1 MKVLISLSKEHYSRK
16 KRDENRETMSN
27 ACVRTRYTAVKNI
40 SKGKN
45 DSNIIIDVKEQG
57 MTY

>member
-1 MKVLISLSKEHYSRK
+1 MKVLILLSKEHYSRK
-16 KRDENRETMSN
+16 DRDENREAVRN
-27 ACVRTRYTAVKNI
+27 ACVCTRYTAVKNI

-45 DSNIIIDVKEQG
+45 HIIIIDVKEQG

>member
-1 MKVLISLSKEHYSRK
+1 MKVLILLSKEHYSRK
-16 KRDENRETMSN
+16 KWDEDRETTSN
-27 ACVRTRYTAVKNI
+27 ASVCTRYTAVKNI

-45 DSNIIIDVKEQG
+45 DIIIIDVKEQG

>member
-1 MKVLISLSKEHYSRK
+1 
-16 KRDENRETMSN
+16 MSN
-27 ACVRTRYTAVKNI
+27 ACVCTRYTAVKNI

-45 DSNIIIDVKEQG
+45 DGITITDVKEQG

>member
-1 MKVLISLSKEHYSRK
+1 
-16 KRDENRETMSN
+16 MSD
-27 ACVRTRYTAVKNI
+27 ASVCTRYTAVKNI

-45 DSNIIIDVKEQG
+45 DIIIIIDVKEQG